1 MYPPRL
7 FLIALLLVSCSGAPR
22 IPMEDARIS
31 AGRELYDRS
40 EYDAAQRHFQALL
53 AEAVQERNAL
63 VEAQA
68 QKWLGNVLLAYD
80 KATEALTWYEK
91 SLTTLEKQLAS
102 ADSGNH
108 AQAEGFADERR
119 NVRSNIAVAYKM
131 LGRFD
136 DAERS
141 FHDVLAED
149 QRKGDQYS
157 VAISLYN
164 LADVHHQKSIRLLQQ
179 RDTAAFRTS
188 GSQAL
193 DLLRQSLHT
202 RPTADAYL
210 NLGNVHAA
218 AGRLD
223 SSVAS
228 YRRAE
233 QLYGKAGYR
242 VHRALAL
249 GNIGVLSLK
258 LLDTTAALDALQRSI
273 VIVEEL
279 RGSISS
285 IDIRSSFISNKF
297 FIYENLIGILVQQG
311 KFSEAFEYVER
322 AKARSFLDLIGN
334 KAVGEGK
341 QRSTE
346 VTELVDRE
354 RALQK
359 RIGALLTR
367 PDSAA
372 RLGTALNEHQAVLS
386 ELRRLDPEYASVKSI
401 EPLALDSLQGL
412 LDDSTGVLEYFMG
425 ERSTIAFAI
434 TRDTV
439 VVRRL
444 PLASDIGIEREI
456 EALRGMLFRDFP
468 NLKLAVLREKRLNER
483 LSARDALA
491 AWRSTRTPHDWQ
503 LKLVNMYSRFYAPF
517 ASVLRSKP
525 VLYIIPHG
533 PLHHLPFQALI
544 APTAIDM
551 SRDKHIGRPRF
562 LIEDHAIAFLPS
574 ASVLPF
580 ALARELDTV
589 RTALIVGDPV
599 YADPKYRKQ
608 PLEAALIEADSVAL
622 RIPEPLVLTRLEA
635 EESVVKS
642 EAGKHDLLHFATHGE
657 LSTRNPLESRILL
670 AAAQPDSINDGN
682 LTVAKIFNLD
692 LRALLVTLS
701 ACQTAQV
708 TGEAGKFT
716 PGDDLVGL
724 SRSFMFAGTPAVIAS
739 LWFVD
744 DAATLAWMRYF
755 YDAWLGASLSRVQ
768 ASRAAALRMLNR
780 PEDPDWI
787 FPYYWSAFVYMG
799 DTR

>member
-1 MYPPRL
+1 MRPL
-7 FLIALLLVSCSGAPR
+7 HVFTVALLLVSCSSTPHIPR
-22 IPMEDARIS
+22 EDARIG

-53 AEAVQERNAL
+53 SEVVQEQNPL

-80 KATEALTWYEK
+80 KAAEALPWFEK
-91 SLTTLEKQLAS
+91 GLATLERQSAF
-102 ADSGNH
+102 ADSSGLKLP
-108 AQAEGFADERR
+108 EYFGEERR
-119 NVRSNIAVAYKM
+119 NLRSNIAVAHKM

-136 DAERS
+136 DAEQLFR
-141 FHDVLAED
+141 DVLTED
-149 QRKGDQYS
+149 QRKNDEYTI
-157 VAISLYN
+157 AISLYN

-179 RDTAAFRTS
+179 RDTAAFTRS
-188 GSQAL
+188 SAEAL
-193 DLLRQSLHT
+193 ELLSQSLAAW
-202 RPTADAYL
+202 PMADAYL

-233 QLYGKAGYR
+233 ELYGKAGYR
-242 VHRALAL
+242 VQLALAL

-273 VIVEEL
+273 SIVEEL

-285 IDIRSSFISNKF
+285 IDIRSSFISSKF

-311 KFSEAFEYVER
+311 KFNEAFEYVER

-334 KAVGEGK
+334 KVVGEGK
-341 QRSTE
+341 QRSSE

-372 RLGTALNEHQAVLS
+372 RLGTALNEHQAVLA

-401 EPLALDSLQGL
+401 EPIALDSLRYL

-439 VVRRL
+439 VVRRISL
-444 PLASDIGIEREI
+444 SSDVGIEREI
-456 EALRGMLFRDFP
+456 ETLRALLFRDFP

-483 LSARDALA
+483 LSPRDALA
-491 AWRSTRTPHDWQ
+491 AWRSTTTPSDWQ
-503 LKLVNMYSRFYAPF
+503 FKLVNMYSRFYAPF
-517 ASVLRSKP
+517 APVLRKKP

-551 SRDKHIGRPRF
+551 SRDKHIARPRF

-589 RTALIVGDPV
+589 RSALIVGDPV
-599 YADPKYRKQ
+599 YADPKYRNR

-635 EESVVKS
+635 EESVVKR
-642 EAGKHDLLHFATHGE
+642 EAGKHDILHFATHGE

-708 TGEAGKFT
+708 TGEEGKFT

-739 LWFVD
+739 LWIVD

-755 YDAWLGASLSRVQ
+755 YDSWLGASLSRVQ
-768 ASRAAALRMLNR
+768 ASRAAALRMLNQ

-799 DTR
+799 DAR

>member
-1 MYPPRL
+1 M
-7 FLIALLLVSCSGAPR
+7 
-22 IPMEDARIS
+22 
-31 AGRELYDRS
+31 YDRS

-53 AEAVQERNAL
+53 AEAVLERNSL

-80 KATEALTWYEK
+80 KPTEALPWFEK
-91 SLTTLEKQLAS
+91 SLSTLDKQRAI
-102 ADSGNH
+102 ADSGRLPLP
-108 AQAEGFADERR
+108 EVYEEEWR
-119 NVRSNIAVAYKM
+119 NVRSNIAVANKM
-131 LGRFD
+131 LGNFE
-136 DAERS
+136 DAEQQFR
-141 FHDVLAED
+141 DVLAED
-149 QRKGDQYS
+149 ERKGDAYK

-164 LADVHHQKSIRLLQQ
+164 LADVHHQKSIRLLQK
-179 RDTAAFRTS
+179 RDTVAFGAS
-188 GSQAL
+188 GLQAL
-193 DLLRQSLHT
+193 ELLKQSLRT
-202 RPTADAYL
+202 APTADAYL

-218 AGRLD
+218 AGRPD
-223 SSVAS
+223 SAVAS
-228 YRRAE
+228 YRQAE
-233 QLYGKAGYR
+233 TLYGKAGYR

-249 GNIGVLSLK
+249 GNIGVLSLR
-258 LLDTTAALDALQRSI
+258 LADTAAALDALQQSI

-311 KFSEAFEYVER
+311 KFREAFEYVER
-322 AKARSFLDLIGN
+322 AKARSFLDMLGN

-341 QRSTE
+341 QRSAE
-346 VTELVDRE
+346 VLSLVQRE
-354 RALQK
+354 QAIQK

-372 RLGTALNEHQAVLS
+372 RLGSALNEHQIVLA

-401 EPLALDSLQGL
+401 EPLALEALQGL
-412 LDDSTGVLEYFMG
+412 LDESTGLLEYFMG

-439 VVRRL
+439 VVRRIQL
-444 PLASDIGIEREI
+444 KSDIGIEREI
-456 EALRGMLFRDFP
+456 EVLRGMLFRDFP
-468 NLKLAVLREKRLNER
+468 NQKLAVLREKRLSER
-483 LSARDALA
+483 LSPREALS
-491 AWRSTRTPHDWQ
+491 AWRSTPTSNEWQ
-503 LKLVNMYSRFYAPF
+503 LKLVNMYSRFFAPF
-517 ASVLRSKP
+517 APALRDKA

-544 APTAIDM
+544 APTDIDM
-551 SRDKHIGRPRF
+551 SPGKHIGRPRF
-562 LIEDHAIAFLPS
+562 LIEKHAIAFLPS

-589 RTALIVGDPV
+589 RSALIVGDPV
-599 YADPKYRKQ
+599 YADPKYRNR
-608 PLEAALIEADSVAL
+608 PLEAALIEADSVAR
-622 RIPEPLVLTRLEA
+622 RIPEPTVLTREQA
-635 EESVVKS
+635 EEALVKRK
-642 EAGKHDLLHFATHGE
+642 AGLYDVLHFATHGE
-657 LSTRNPLESRILL
+657 LSTRNPMESRILL
-670 AAAQPDSINDGN
+670 AAAKPDSVNDGN

-708 TGEAGKFT
+708 TGEAGTFT
-716 PGDDLVGL
+716 TGDDLVGL

-739 LWFVD
+739 LWIVD

-755 YDAWLGASLSRVQ
+755 YDAWLSASLSRVQ
-768 ASRAAALRMLNR
+768 SSRAAALRMLNA